1 MASTPKQRSD
11 HISMVRAQVRA
22 LLEAVNELAALRS
35 EWDALGMSSAL
46 QDTDMIGENEGLLA
60 VDIANVY
67 TSATA
72 INNLLAA
79 GHATNLY
86 KAK

>member
-1 MASTPKQRSD
+1 MATSRQKSD
-11 HISMVRAQVRA
+11 HVSKVRAQVRA